1 MGSLSAPP
9 LPSGSVF
16 NLSGLGRDQ
25 SELLDLLDK
34 VQFAQIGG
42 DILPQI
48 IVVGDQ
54 SSGKSSALTSLT
66 GIHFARHQKACTR
79 YATEIR
85 LRRNSPV
92 SRVRVWI
99 VPDESRRRGDKENQE
114 LQQFAREIQET
125 PERIRECMEAASKLI
140 VSQNRSTFAFKD
152 KLVIEKSGPDL
163 PLLTLVDLP
172 GLVLNAN
179 EQQTKEDIQMIEAL
193 SELYMKNP
201 ATVILAVVSGAYQFV
216 QAQILDKV
224 VALGVGSR
232 TIGILTK
239 PDMADREG
247 LTDEYIDLI
256 TKQDTNAKYHFKL
269 GWHVLLNPDF
279 KSNPTMDERIRHEAS
294 FWAGKWASALPA
306 SMRGA
311 DTLRARL
318 SLELQRA
325 VVREIP
331 AIQRSIQEAEDKN
344 ETQLKALGKVLTK
357 PKEKLIELAR
367 LFGLSNQLV
376 LEAAKGHY
384 TNPPDEHFFKDE
396 RDPKGI
402 PPRNLRAR
410 VVAESSEFERQFRQF
425 GLQQR
430 FVTGKDGKPD
440 AKAKRKFAKKEV
452 EPLLPQI
459 IGTQLPGD
467 SNTRAPYMVFRQHS
481 RDWPVRAQEY
491 QWKVAAACQ
500 EFLGEVTEYA
510 WPPTMRSPLEE
521 QFLKEKMAAILSAA
535 KFELHQ
541 LNKERYE
548 IQPFDPE
555 YLACL
560 EDAVKTYQG
569 EDEAARPMTEAE
581 RVVEQMLAYYKIAE
595 SVFVRNVIYQV
606 AERHLLRGML
616 RIFDPTEVAQMEEKK
631 IDDITAVSK
640 EAQEERKRLE
650 QEKKRIEDARDVCN
664 KILRR
669 KKDLQ
674 VGYEVGVSRD
684 ADAGAASGDDDFE
697 LPSGHRTE
705 NIPVTLFP
713 SSSEDSQPA
722 RATDD
727 EVDSE
732 LQRRQQRQG
741 ERRQLAERRQR
752 EEDERLE
759 RLRKLEE
766 TQSREQDRR
775 RQEQRQRQEKEE
787 RDRVEAERLLD
798 EENRRRLEH
807 QQRIQEQKKLE
818 EQRQLKEQEER
829 ERVREAE
836 QRLREENQRKLDQH
850 QREMDEARKKL
861 EAQREQEKRDG
872 EEKERQDVIRQD
884 LKRQQEDR
892 QRQEDKQQQRE
903 AETQLREEKQR
914 QLEQH
919 QLEQQALDKQQQREK
934 QREAQRQHSQQWQQ
948 EQAEQEIR
956 ERMKERNRREL
967 ARLQVE
973 ALEEQKQRALQQQQ
987 QQHQIQRDLD
997 QARKRSRASLG
1008 SQAEPQIS
1016 PTRTS
1021 TGSQPLSPRH
1031 RRSSSSTNNLNMPLT
1046 PKAVQQTI
1054 PEDPVPDDTTT
1065 RKSMQLQDPPATP
1078 EDWAYT
1084 AQDIYLPRG
1093 SGSGSGSSRGQGF
1106 NMPGQ
1111 FPGDEDAAVDGP
1123 QSFGTVWT
1131 RTGGGRR
1138 ESGSQPVSTG
1148 VREARD
1154 VNGRPYFAQQQNSGS
1169 RAGPSAQY
1177 DRPTSLEVE
1186 RPKKESKV
1194 GRFFKRS

>member
-1 MGSLSAPP
+1 MGSLSDPP
-9 LPSGSVF
+9 LSSGSVF
-16 NLSGLGRDQ
+16 NLSGLGKDQ

-42 DILPQI
+42 EILPQI

-85 LRRNSPV
+85 LRRNSPAP
-92 SRVRVWI
+92 RVRVWI
-99 VPDESRRRGDKENQE
+99 VPDESRRRSDKENQE

-193 SELYMKNP
+193 SEVYMKNP

-256 TKQDTNAKYHFKL
+256 TKQDTNTKYHFKL

-344 ETQLKALGKVLTK
+344 EAQLKALGKVLTK
-357 PKEKLIELAR
+357 PRDKLIELAR

-384 TNPPDEHFFKDE
+384 TNPPDERFFKDE
-396 RDPKGI
+396 RDPRGI

-410 VVAESSEFERQFRQF
+410 VVAESNEFERQFRQF

-500 EFLGEVTEYA
+500 EFLGEVTEYV

-521 QFLKEKMAAILSAA
+521 QFLKEKIAAILSAA
-535 KFELHQ
+535 KVELHQ

-555 YLACL
+555 YLTCL
-560 EDAVKTYQG
+560 DDAVKTYQS
-569 EDEAARPMTEAE
+569 EDGIARPMTEAE

-595 SVFVRNVIYQV
+595 SVFIRNVIYQV

-650 QEKKRIEDARDVCN
+650 EEKKRIEDARDVCN

-684 ADAGAASGDDDFE
+684 ADAGAASGGDDYE
-697 LPSGHRTE
+697 VPNGHRTE
-705 NIPVTLFP
+705 NIPVTLSP

-722 RATDD
+722 QASDD

-732 LQRRQQRQG
+732 LQRRQQREG
-741 ERRQLAERRQR
+741 ERQLAERRQR
-752 EEDERLE
+752 EAEERLE
-759 RLRKLEE
+759 QLRKLEE
-766 TQSREQDRR
+766 TQSRERERR

-787 RDRVEAERLLD
+787 RDRVEAKRLLD
-798 EENRRRLEH
+798 EENRRQLER

-818 EQRQLKEQEER
+818 EEQRQRKEQEER
-829 ERVREAE
+829 EHVREAE
-836 QRLREENQRKLDQH
+836 RRLREEHQRTLEQH

-861 EAQREQEKRDG
+861 EAQREQEKRDR
-872 EEKERQDVIRQD
+872 EEEERQDMIRQD

-892 QRQEDKQQQRE
+892 QRQQDKQQRRE
-903 AETQLREEKQR
+903 AEARLREEQQR

-919 QLEQQALDKQQQREK
+919 ALDKQQQREK

-948 EQAEQEIR
+948 EQQAEQEIR
-956 ERMKERNRREL
+956 ERIEERNRREL

-987 QQHQIQRDLD
+987 QRQIQRDLD
-997 QARKRSRASLG
+997 QARKRSHASLG
-1008 SQAEPQIS
+1008 SQVEPQNS

-1021 TGSQPLSPRH
+1021 TGGQPSSPRH
-1031 RRSSSSTNNLNMPLT
+1031 RRSSTTNNLNMPLT
-1046 PKAVQQTI
+1046 PTAVQQTI

-1065 RKSMQLQDPPATP
+1065 RKPVQLQDPPATP
-1078 EDWAYT
+1078 DDWAYT

-1123 QSFGTVWT
+1123 QPFGTVRT
-1131 RTGGGRR
+1131 RNGGRR
-1138 ESGSQPVSTG
+1138 HESGSQPVSTG
-1148 VREARD
+1148 VHEASD
-1154 VNGRPYFAQQQNSGS
+1154 VNGGPYFAQQQQQSSGS
-1169 RAGPSAQY
+1169 RAGPSVQY
-1177 DRPTSLEVE
+1177 GRPTSPEVE

-1194 GRFFKRS
+1194 GRFFKRSLV